1 MLSKKELRTKIL
13 EERNQ
18 LTSIQ
23 VVFSQIEV
31 IKKIKEDPNFIRSK
45 YIGLY
50 IPIKNEM
57 DLNEIAIKFP
67 DKIFS
72 YPTVEGDSLVFYT
85 PVEESHYKK
94 SNFGVIEVVKGKNV
108 TSQLEYV
115 IVPAVSM
122 NSNNYRLGYG
132 KGYFDRFFQEN
143 KEIIKVGVCYRFA
156 VTDFKNEDHDIP
168 LDYYFTE

>member
-23 VVFSQIEV
+23 VVLAQTEV
-31 IKKIKEDPNFIRSK
+31 IKKIKEDPNFIKST

-50 IPIKNEM
+50 NPIKNEM
-57 DLNEIAIKFP
+57 DLNEITRKFP

-72 YPTVEGDSLVFYT
+72 YPTVEGDDLVFYT
-85 PVEESHYKK
+85 PIEESHYKK
-94 SNFGVIEVVKGKNV
+94 SNFGVIEVVKGENV
-108 TSQLEYV
+108 TNQLEYV

-122 NSNNYRLGYG
+122 NLKNYRLGYG
-132 KGYFDRFFQEN
+132 KGYFDRFFQKN

-156 VTDFKNEDHDIP
+156 VTDFENEKHDIP